1 MVTLELEKERI
12 FDIVER
18 QKQFF
23 KTGETLKLKFRLQ
36 HLKKLHQAIS
46 GHEDAICD
54 ALYLDFRKSQFE
66 AFGTEIALIQEEIK
80 FFIKKLPVLIKPKKA
95 KSSIASLPAKSF
107 VYHEPYGHSLI
118 IGPWNY
124 PVMLML
130 QPLVGSIAAGNCV
143 LLKPSELTTNTS
155 KVIRKIVEEA
165 FDESYVAVIEGGVTV
180 TQELLKLYFDHIFFT
195 GSERVGKIV
204 YEAAAKNL
212 TPCILEL
219 GGKSPCIVDEDA
231 NVDLAARRIV
241 WGKLING
248 GQSCVAPDYVL
259 AHRNIRSQLLIALI
273 HYIEKFYGKEPDK
286 SPDLPRIINDRNF
299 DRLTKFLNNGKVLI
313 GGTYDAKQRFISP
326 TVLENI
332 TWEDPIM
339 QEEIFGPILPVIKFE
354 SLDEVLIKIKERP
367 KPLALYYF
375 SKRKKKQEKILQ
387 EVSFGGGCIN
397 DTMFQFGNPNLPVGG
412 VGSSGL
418 GKYHGKESFLAFS
431 NRKGIVK
438 KNNKIDIPFRYAP
451 YKGKLTLLKSLFK
464 L

>member
-1 MVTLELEKERI
+1 M
-12 FDIVER
+12 
-18 QKQFF
+18 
-23 KTGETLKLKFRLQ
+23 
-36 HLKKLHQAIS
+36 
-46 GHEDAICD
+46 
-54 ALYLDFRKSQFE
+54 
-66 AFGTEIALIQEEIK
+66 
-80 FFIKKLPVLIKPKKA
+80 
-95 KSSIASLPAKSF
+95 
-107 VYHEPYGHSLI
+107 
-118 IGPWNY
+118 
-124 PVMLML
+124 
-130 QPLVGSIAAGNCV
+130 
-143 LLKPSELTTNTS
+143 
-155 KVIRKIVEEA
+155 
-165 FDESYVAVIEGGVTV
+165 